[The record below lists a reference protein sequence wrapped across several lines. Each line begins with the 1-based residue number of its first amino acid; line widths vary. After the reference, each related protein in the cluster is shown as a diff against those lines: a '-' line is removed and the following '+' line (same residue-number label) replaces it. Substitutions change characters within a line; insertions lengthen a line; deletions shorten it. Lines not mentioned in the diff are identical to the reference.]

1 MLFLSGTKMIE
12 PVTPIDYVFFEWQRD
27 EEVKRSH
34 RFFGDKIIYVFKTD
48 DESSFIHGLKPEEL
62 DHSLVEEWIDKF

>member
-1 MLFLSGTKMIE
+1 MIE
-12 PVTPIDYVFFEWQRD
+12 PVTPIDYVFFEWRRD

-34 RFFGDKIIYVFKTD
+34 RFFGDKVIYVFKTD

-62 DHSLVEEWIDKF
+62 DHSLVEEWIEKF